1 METGWMGM
9 LTKGDPSQQKVNDL
23 WLRKHTQCFVVL
35 LEVIMEQRGTTGG
48 KGTQL

>member
-1 METGWMGM
+1 METGWVGM

-23 WLRKHTQCFVVL
+23 WLRKHTVFCG
-35 LEVIMEQRGTTGG
+35 IIGGYYGTTGG